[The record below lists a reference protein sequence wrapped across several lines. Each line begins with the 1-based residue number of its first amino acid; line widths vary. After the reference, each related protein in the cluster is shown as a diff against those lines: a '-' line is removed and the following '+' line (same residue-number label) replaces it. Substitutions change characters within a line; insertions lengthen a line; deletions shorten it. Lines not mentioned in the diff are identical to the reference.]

1 MNRSLRT
8 AGGFLLLSLCAAGAA
23 GQETEFPP
31 PGKNSEDEPVARE
44 MSPAKAAAWLD
55 SVAVN
60 WTRKRRCGTCH
71 TNLPYLWARPSLR
84 SFESPAMGEVRGFF
98 ERLAET
104 WELEKPP
111 KKFQV
116 KDAWGGQIV
125 ATAVTLAVHDAKTT
139 RELHPLTLK
148 ALEKMWTLQRPD
160 GAWSWPKCDWPPLE
174 HDDYFGATYVAI
186 GVGTAP
192 GDYARSEG
200 AKPGL
205 DKLREYLKTHP
216 APDLHHRIMLL
227 WAASRIDGLMPAEE
241 RDAVV
246 RELLAL
252 QKKDGGWCLPS
263 FGGWKR
269 HDDTPN
275 AKDAPGDGYATG
287 LAILVL
293 RTAGLPAEHAQIKR
307 GVDWLKANQRESGRW
322 FTKSLSIDD
331 QHFLTHV
338 GTAYAV
344 MALDACGEL
353 R

>member
-1 MNRSLRT
+1 MK
-8 AGGFLLLSLCAAGAA
+8 GVCCFLLLSVGAA
-23 GQETEFPP
+23 GQETEYPA
-31 PGKNSEDEPVARE
+31 PGKNSADEAVARE
-44 MSPAKAAAWLD
+44 LSPAKAAAWLD

-60 WTRKRRCGTCH
+60 WTRRRKCGTCH
-71 TNLPYLWARPSLR
+71 TNLPYLWARPSLKL
-84 SFESPAMGEVRGFF
+84 FESPAMGEVRGFF
-98 ERLAET
+98 ERLADT
-104 WELEKPP
+104 WEPDKPP
-111 KKFQV
+111 RKFQV

-125 ATAVTLAVHDAKTT
+125 ATAVTLAVHDSRTT
-139 RELHPLTLK
+139 RELHPLTRK

-192 GDYARSEG
+192 GDYSTSEA

-205 DKLREYLKTHP
+205 DKLRRYLKTHP

-227 WAASRIDGLMPAEE
+227 WAGSRIDGLLSGEE
-241 RDAVV
+241 RDAIV

-263 FGGWKR
+263 YGGWKR

-275 AKDAPGDGYATG
+275 PQDAPSDGYATG
-287 LAILVL
+287 LAVFIL
-293 RTAGLPAEHAQIKR
+293 RTAGLPVEHAQIRR
-307 GVDWLKANQRESGRW
+307 GVDWLKSNQRESGRW